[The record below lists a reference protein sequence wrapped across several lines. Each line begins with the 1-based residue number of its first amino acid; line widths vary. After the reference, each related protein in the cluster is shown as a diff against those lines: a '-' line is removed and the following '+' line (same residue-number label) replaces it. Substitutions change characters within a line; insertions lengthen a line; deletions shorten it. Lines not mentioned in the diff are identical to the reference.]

1 MLKYLRNRKT
11 MGYLVGI
18 ILLVLVI
25 FAFIV
30 LYIPDFMGSGGGVNS
45 TGEVASVEG
54 VPITAQQFVQRYRLQ
69 EKIYRAQFGEQYN
82 PGLMKQLGLDEMV
95 LQGLIQEVL
104 LAVEADRQG
113 LIVTDQELGEQI
125 LKDPSFQSN
134 GQFIGKQA
142 YLTLLR
148 QSGLTPQDYEAQMRQ
163 AILRDKLQNML
174 MDGVTLSPQ
183 EVTQEYRQR
192 NENSKFE
199 YFFIP
204 RSEFVEQDGVDD
216 EDIAAFF
223 ETHQEDYYLPVQR
236 KARYMTITPQ
246 SFLATV
252 NVTDR
257 EVERYYN
264 RNIYLYETPEQV
276 GASHILFKTADKDEE
291 EVRRKAEDVLAQLQ
305 SGADFAELA
314 KEHSEDTS
322 ADNGGSLGMFGRGE
336 MVPEFEQAAFSMDVG
351 EVSDLVRSTY
361 GFHIVKVTQKQ
372 APLTRPLDSVR
383 DEILNTLRMEKAQ
396 EQMEEA
402 VGSASAFLEEMKS
415 LEALSQRYPNIQLQE
430 TAFFGRGDTVP
441 QLGNSP
447 EAKKLAFDLN
457 IGEVT
462 PAIRIGTGYVF
473 FEILEES
480 EPRIPSLDEI
490 KDKVGADLVQER
502 AMESALNK
510 AEEIAG
516 ELRSGQKVDSVAKAS
531 GLELKI
537 SESFVRKTILP
548 EVGRSPAVRDVA
560 FSAELNSFSQPVRS
574 ENGYVVLRV
583 LERTGF
589 SPEEFES
596 EKNTFSEQLLSEKRQ
611 RAWSAYLQELQR
623 RYAVRVDREALRQ
636 LTG

>member
-1 MLKYLRNRKT
+1 M
-11 MGYLVGI
+11 
-18 ILLVLVI
+18 
-25 FAFIV
+25 
-30 LYIPDFMGSGGGVNS
+30 
-45 TGEVASVEG
+45 
-54 VPITAQQFVQRYRLQ
+54 
-69 EKIYRAQFGEQYN
+69 
-82 PGLMKQLGLDEMV
+82 
-95 LQGLIQEVL
+95 
-104 LAVEADRQG
+104 EADRQG

>member
-1 MLKYLRNRKT
+1 MLKYLRNRTT
-11 MGYLVGI
+11 MGYLVGT

-30 LYIPDFMGSGGGVNS
+30 LYIPDFMGSGGGANS
-45 TGEVASVEG
+45 SGEVASVEG
-54 VPITAQQFVQRYRLQ
+54 VPITAQHFVQRYQLQ
-69 EKIYRAQFGEQYN
+69 ERIYRAQFGEQFN

-113 LIVTDQELGEQI
+113 LIVTDRELSEQI

-134 GQFIGKQA
+134 GQFIGRQA

-148 QSGLTPQDYEAQMRQ
+148 QNGLTPQDYEAQMRQ
-163 AILRDKLQNML
+163 ALLRDKLQGML

-183 EVTQEYRQR
+183 ELKQEYRQR
-192 NENSKFE
+192 NEKSTFE

-204 RSEFVEQDGVDD
+204 RSEFVEQDAVGD
-216 EDIAAFF
+216 EDAAAFF

-257 EVERYYN
+257 EIERYYN
-264 RNIYLYETPEQV
+264 RNIYLYETSEQV
-276 GASHILFKTADKDEE
+276 GASHILFKTAEKDEE
-291 EVRRKAEDVLAQLQ
+291 EVRSNAEAVLAQLQ

-314 KEHSEDTS
+314 KKHSEDTS
-322 ADNGGSLGMFGRGE
+322 ADNGGSLGLFGRGE

-351 EVSDLVRSTY
+351 QVSDLVRSTY
-361 GFHIVKVTQKQ
+361 GFHIIKVTQKQ
-372 APLTRPLDSVR
+372 DPLTRPLDSVR

-396 EQMEEA
+396 DKMEEA
-402 VGSASAFLEEMKS
+402 VGSASAFLQDMKS
-415 LEALSQRYPNIQLQE
+415 LEALAQRYPTVQLQE
-430 TAFFGRGDTVP
+430 TSFFGREDTIP

-447 EAKKLAFDLN
+447 EARKLAFDLN
-457 IGEVT
+457 IGEVS
-462 PAIRIGTGYVF
+462 PAIRIGTGYAF
-473 FEILEES
+473 FEILEEN

-490 KDKVGADLVQER
+490 KERVRADLVQER
-502 AMESALNK
+502 AMKSALNR

-516 ELRSGQKVDSVAKAS
+516 KLRSGQKVDSVAKGS
-531 GLELKI
+531 GLELKT
-537 SESFVRKTILP
+537 SESFISTTILP
-548 EVGRSPAVRDVA
+548 EAGRSPAVADVA
-560 FSAELNSFSQPVRS
+560 FSSELNSFSHPARS

-596 EKNTFSEQLLSEKRQ
+596 EKNSFSEQLLSEKRQ

-623 RYAVRVDREALRQ
+623 RYAVRIDREALRQ

>member
-1 MLKYLRNRKT
+1 MLKYLRNRTT
-11 MGYLVGI
+11 MGYLVGT

-30 LYIPDFMGSGGGVNS
+30 LYIPDFMGSGGGANS
-45 TGEVASVEG
+45 SGEVASVEG
-54 VPITAQQFVQRYRLQ
+54 VPITAQHFVQRYQLQ
-69 EKIYRAQFGEQYN
+69 ERIYRAQFGEQFN

-113 LIVTDQELGEQI
+113 LIVTDRELSEQI

-134 GQFIGKQA
+134 GQFIGRQA

-148 QSGLTPQDYEAQMRQ
+148 QNGLTPQDYEAQMRQ
-163 AILRDKLQNML
+163 ALLRDKLQGML

-183 EVTQEYRQR
+183 EVKQEYRQR
-192 NENSKFE
+192 NEKSTFE

-204 RSEFVEQDGVDD
+204 RSEFVEQDAVGD
-216 EDIAAFF
+216 EDAAAFF

-257 EVERYYN
+257 EIERYYN
-264 RNIYLYETPEQV
+264 RNIYLYETSEQV
-276 GASHILFKTADKDEE
+276 GASHILFKTAEKDEE
-291 EVRRKAEDVLAQLQ
+291 EVRSNAEAVLAQLQ

-314 KEHSEDTS
+314 KKHSEDTS
-322 ADNGGSLGMFGRGE
+322 ADNGGSLGLFGRGE

-351 EVSDLVRSTY
+351 QVSDLVRSTY
-361 GFHIVKVTQKQ
+361 GFHIIKVTQKQ
-372 APLTRPLDSVR
+372 DPLTRPLDSVR

-396 EQMEEA
+396 ERMEEA
-402 VGSASAFLEEMKS
+402 VGSASAFLQDMKS
-415 LEALSQRYPNIQLQE
+415 LEALAQRYPAVQLQE
-430 TAFFGRGDTVP
+430 TSFFGREDTIP

-447 EAKKLAFDLN
+447 EARKLAFDLD
-457 IGEVT
+457 IGEVS
-462 PAIRIGTGYVF
+462 PAIRIGTGYAF
-473 FEILEES
+473 FEILEEN

-490 KDKVGADLVQER
+490 KERVRADLVQER
-502 AMESALNK
+502 AMKSALNK
-510 AEEIAG
+510 AEEIVG
-516 ELRSGQKVDSVAKAS
+516 KLRSGQKVDSVAKGS
-531 GLELKI
+531 GLELKT
-537 SESFVRKTILP
+537 SESFIRTTILP
-548 EVGRSPAVRDVA
+548 EAGRSPAVADVA
-560 FSAELNSFSQPVRS
+560 FSSELNSFSHPARS

-583 LERTGF
+583 LDRTGF
-589 SPEEFES
+589 SPVEFES
-596 EKNTFSEQLLSEKRQ
+596 EKNSFSEQLLSEKRQ

-623 RYAVRVDREALRQ
+623 RYAVRIDREALRQ